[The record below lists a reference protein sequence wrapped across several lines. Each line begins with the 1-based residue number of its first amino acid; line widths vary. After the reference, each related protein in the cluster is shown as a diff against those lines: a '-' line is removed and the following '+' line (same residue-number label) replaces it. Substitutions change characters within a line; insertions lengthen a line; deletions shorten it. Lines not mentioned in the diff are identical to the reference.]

1 MGHDVRTTELTAE
14 GHLVGLL
21 DRDQRTVLSI
31 SATRF
36 DGRRSRKSRGCDSF
50 VVSATSSS
58 SGGPATTS
66 SRCLGRDRTSFRRG
80 RRLSKDRRTNHQQQ
94 RSKPLL
100 VQKPSSKW
108 HLLNRTLNRLGEVLV
123 IGVCLL
129 TVVRIP
135 SVMSAPIDRP
145 RPKWINPCGLGSG
158 SSDDLG
164 GGDAELTEFGPRLTD
179 HELLTQIV
187 VTANNALSH
196 AEHFRE
202 KYSRRADLQKVPN
215 RGQTQGHRS
224 ETIEE
229 GNSLPSAGSCRS
241 S

>member
-1 MGHDVRTTELTAE
+1 M
-14 GHLVGLL
+14 VGCIVEDFRLIKH
-21 DRDQRTVLSI
+21 RI
-31 SATRF
+31 S
-36 DGRRSRKSRGCDSF
+36 G
-50 VVSATSSS
+50 
-58 SGGPATTS
+58 
-66 SRCLGRDRTSFRRG
+66 
-80 RRLSKDRRTNHQQQ
+80 
-94 RSKPLL
+94 
-100 VQKPSSKW
+100 
-108 HLLNRTLNRLGEVLV
+108 LGEVLV

-202 KYSRRADLQKVPN
+202 KYELIESPSPIVHPSVVVQGVFGRHPPRGRLTSPSASYSLFLSLSLKSRRADLQKVPN